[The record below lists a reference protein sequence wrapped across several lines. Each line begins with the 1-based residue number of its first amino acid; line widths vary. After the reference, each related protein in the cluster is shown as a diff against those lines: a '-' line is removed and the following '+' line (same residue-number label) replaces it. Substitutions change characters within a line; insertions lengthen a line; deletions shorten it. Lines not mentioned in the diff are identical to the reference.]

1 MPMTTLC
8 CAVVAVFCL
17 EASMSPR
24 YGERLDSGPGGLV
37 SILIVTRFHAERLCL
52 QGLQR
57 SPGLIKPIC
66 RQILGVQ

>member
-1 MPMTTLC
+1 MSMTTLC

-24 YGERLDSGPGGLV
+24 YGERPDSGPGGLV
-37 SILIVTRFHAERLCL
+37 SILIVTRFYAERQCL
-52 QGLQR
+52 QGFQCP
-57 SPGLIKPIC
+57 PGLIKRIY